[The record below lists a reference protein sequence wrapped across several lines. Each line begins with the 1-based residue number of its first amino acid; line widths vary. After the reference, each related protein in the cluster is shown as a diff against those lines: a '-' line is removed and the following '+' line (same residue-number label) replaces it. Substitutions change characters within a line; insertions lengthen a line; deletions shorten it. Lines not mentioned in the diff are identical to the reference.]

1 MKPIVFVLSLFGVVA
16 PALAH
21 HSNDYHF
28 DSNVSVT
35 VTGTVKDFRFINPH
49 SRILVDV
56 VAENG
61 DIVTWDCEM
70 GAANGLKR
78 RGWTEAV
85 FRPGEAIE
93 IQGFAARRHPTECY
107 FDYAVLAG
115 GRQITME
122 DTFGDSAV
130 AGTVA
135 SEAPGSI
142 AAQLGVPDFTRVW
155 QRQTGGGGGGGPRL
169 GGPNRQAWALSEAGR
184 RALDA
189 YDPVLDDPALEC
201 SPVSIARLWGNGD
214 LTEIHQQAGR
224 VTIHHEWMDAERIVH
239 LGSREHPSAMPSNVL
254 GHSIGWYEDQTL
266 VIDTIGYPAGML
278 HQHPGLPHSDKLHT
292 VERLVLSDNGGG
304 FELSYTLDDAEYLTA
319 QLVEERSFAASAESM
334 REYNC
339 THPEI
344 GH

>member
-1 MKPIVFVLSLFGVVA
+1 MKQSVFVLSVFGFAA

-35 VTGTVKDFRFINPH
+35 VTGTVNDFLFINPH

-56 VAENG
+56 VADNG
-61 DIVTWDCEM
+61 EITTWDCEM

-85 FRPGEAIE
+85 FRPGEEIE

-107 FDYAVLAG
+107 FDYADLAG
-115 GRQITME
+115 GRRITMD
-122 DTFGDSAV
+122 DTFD
-130 AGTVA
+130 A
-135 SEAPGSI
+135 SEAVSAAASVAPVSI
-142 AAQLGVPDFTRVW
+142 ATLLGVPNFSRVW
-155 QRQTGGGGGGGPRL
+155 QRQTGGGGGGPRL
-169 GGPNRQAWALSEAGR
+169 GGANRQAWALSEAGR
-184 RALDA
+184 RALAA

-214 LTEIHQQAGR
+214 LTEIHQQADR
-224 VTIHHEWMDAERIVH
+224 VTIHHEWMDAERIVY
-239 LGSREHPSAMPSNVL
+239 LGTREHPSEVPSNVL
-254 GHSIGWYEDQTL
+254 GHSVGWYEEETL
-266 VIDTIGYPAGML
+266 VIDTVGYPAGML
-278 HQHPGLPHSDKLHT
+278 HQHPGLPHSDQLHT
-292 VERLVLSDNGGG
+292 VERLVLGDDGES
-304 FELSYTLDDAEYLTA
+304 FELSYTIDDAEYLTA
-319 QLVEERSFAASAESM
+319 QLVEERSFVASAETM